1 MKKII
6 VITAVGLL
14 LGMGGAVGIVVARE
28 KQARAA
34 APRPAADSTAMHAD
48 STDRT
53 EHGDSLP
60 VDTAHADSAR
70 ADSAFSDSAYAAA
83 HGPIDSIAIPR
94 PTEGPGS
101 LAAEVAEASQPLGP
115 GEERL
120 ARIFAAMRPEE
131 AARVLEQM
139 SDREVRRL
147 LSHLRERQAA
157 AIMSSISPE
166 RAAVISSAVIRGE
179 RSSP

>member
-6 VITAVGLL
+6 LITAVGLL
-14 LGMGGAVGIVVARE
+14 LGMGGAVGIVVTRE

-34 APRPAADSTAMHAD
+34 APRPATDSTAAQADSTHGAEHND
-48 STDRT
+48 SVQV
-53 EHGDSLP
+53 DS
-60 VDTAHADSAR
+60 AHADAAR

-83 HGPIDSIAIPR
+83 HGPIDSIMIPR
-94 PTEGPGS
+94 PTERQDS
-101 LAAEVAEASQPLGP
+101 LLSAVAGANQPQAA

-139 SDREVRRL
+139 SDPEVRRL

-166 RAAVISSAVIRGE
+166 RAAVISSALIRGE